1 MVLRRNWL
9 YKENLKN
16 WKTEPK
22 TITELMFQTLGT
34 FTGFLAYPWLI
45 FTPKDSRRLIKESFI
60 YLYSFFNFIVL
71 VTIIVL
77 ILRDQTPQNLLK
89 LSLILYC
96 LSSGI
101 IIIIIFL
108 SFIASSI
115 FEIFE
120 KLEIWFEPIK
130 EKIKQ
135 SKLCN
140 GISKFNELFKIKW
153 K

>member
-1 MVLRRNWL
+1 MEIRRNWL
-9 YKENLKN
+9 YKENLEN
-16 WKTEPK
+16 WKIEPK

-60 YLYSFFNFIVL
+60 YLYSFFNFIAL

-77 ILRDQTPQNLLK
+77 MLGGQTPQNLLK
-89 LSLILYC
+89 LNLNLYC

-101 IIIIIFL
+101 IIVIIFL
-108 SFIASSI
+108 SFIVNI
-115 FEIFE
+115 VLEGFE

-135 SKLCN
+135 SKFCN
-140 GISKFNELFKIKW
+140 EISKFNELFKIKW

>member
-34 FTGFLAYPWLI
+34 FIGFLAYPWLI
-45 FTPKDSRRLIKESFI
+45 FIPKDSRQLVKESFI
-60 YLYSFFNFIVL
+60 YVYSFFNFIVL

-77 ILRDQTPQNLLK
+77 MSEGQTPQNLLK

-135 SKLCN
+135 FKFCN
-140 GISKFNELFKIKW
+140 EISKFNELFKIKW